1 MDLFTGYQY
10 LCIDAA
16 NQYGLDKAIFNDRL
30 QWVQDNIDVLETLAD
45 TADNKY
51 RYIKAVMAIRKAQQ
65 GIPTGHLVGFDACC
79 SGMQLMSVVTG
90 CLAGATITGLVN
102 PNVRSDA
109 YSEVTNE
116 MQNIL
121 GSTMSVSRADAKAS
135 VMTSLYGSKQEPK
148 NIFGEDTP
156 ELNAFY
162 QAMQTCAPGAW
173 QLLQELLD
181 SWQPF
186 ALVHEWK
193 LPDGYDAR
201 VKVMTKVDARVEVD
215 ELDHATFS
223 YEWYENKGSKKG
235 LSNAANVVHSIDA
248 YVLRCLVRRCNY
260 DPKVVNE
267 AHNVLLSSLTQRAT
281 EGEPILDT
289 AWNAEEKK
297 HQYYIEQYRR
307 SHMPDVVIL
316 PYLNYVTV
324 QDLSE
329 EHVSAL
335 LTLVQQ
341 MLEYQPFEIVSIHD
355 EFLCSPN
362 NMNHLRQQYINI
374 LADLADSNIIG
385 DILCQLHGTT
395 GTYSKGIPD
404 LSKYIRNSNYG
415 LS

>member
-1 MDLFTGYQY
+1 MQTFSGFSY
-10 LCIDAA
+10 LLIDAA
-16 NQYGLDKAIFNDRL
+16 NQYGLDKELFDTRI
-30 QWVQDNIDVLETLAD
+30 QWAKDNIDTLEAMAD

-121 GSTMSVSRADAKAS
+121 GSAMSVSRADAKSAT
-135 VMTSLYGSKQEPK
+135 MTSLYGSKQEPK

-181 SWQPF
+181 SWQSF
-186 ALVHEWK
+186 SLVHEWK

-215 ELDHATFS
+215 ELDHATFT

-260 DPKVVNE
+260 DKPMVEAAYKLINDRLDEIIYHGTIDLEPLEPENKV
-267 AHNVLLSSLTQRAT
+267 TYY
-281 EGEPILDT
+281 
-289 AWNAEEKK
+289 AE
-297 HQYYIEQYRR
+297 QFDR
-307 SHMPDVVIL
+307 SGMADVVVL
-316 PYLNYVTV
+316 PYLTKETV
-324 QDLSE
+324 KHLTE
-329 EHVSAL
+329 EHLRL
-335 LTLVQQ
+335 LWTMVRE
-341 MLEYQPFEIVSIHD
+341 MLSYEPFEIVSVHD
-355 EFLCSPN
+355 EFQCHAN
-362 NMNHLRQQYINI
+362 NMNHLRKQYINV

-385 DILCQLHGTT
+385 DILCQIHGTT

-404 LSKYIRNSNYG
+404 LSRYIRQSNYA